1 MALFPPGFRA
11 TIGRGATIGAD
22 CYRSGS
28 DPAALPLRDGAAFF
42 PIADDDAPFVTVYPA
57 AQGQQAFLSRS
68 LDVTGSVPAGG
79 VSTLPT
85 PPPPDQ
91 IAAQIA
97 GTIRGRKDV
106 ATELSG
112 YADPLVYGIGVGEM
126 PESYLGVWAGTLPA
140 GSGHG
145 YAALWGGRYR
155 SGAVVL
161 QGEETDQGG
170 NGFGGW
176 LTGCLPAGGLDR
188 TVFAQR
194 LTDLPGTPLVI
205 IGPAGATTAE
215 VSFGSGTPV
224 RVPLTGGGGFLVH
237 AGKAGQVRALDG
249 AGRVLATGSAGR
261 QAWSGSRSSR
271 AEPAGR

>member
-1 MALFPPGFRA
+1 
-11 TIGRGATIGAD
+11 
-22 CYRSGS
+22 
-28 DPAALPLRDGAAFF
+28 
-42 PIADDDAPFVTVYPA
+42 
-57 AQGQQAFLSRS
+57 
-68 LDVTGSVPAGG
+68 
-79 VSTLPT
+79 
-85 PPPPDQ
+85 
-91 IAAQIA
+91 
-97 GTIRGRKDV
+97 
-106 ATELSG
+106 
-112 YADPLVYGIGVGEM
+112 
-126 PESYLGVWAGTLPA
+126 
-140 GSGHG
+140 
-145 YAALWGGRYR
+145 
-155 SGAVVL
+155 VVL

-249 AGRVLATGSAGR
+249 AGRVLATGVAGR
-261 QAWSGSRSSR
+261 QAVVGVPVQPR
-271 AEPAGR
+271 